1 MRTTQNLLNEGGTAT
16 AHESNEAQPVT
27 IGYRLG
33 FILVYMTRAITQLAI
48 SSAVC
53 TRIPGV
59 SRCFEPS
66 SASLACIAGTPR
78 HARIVHACAARQH
91 PARFAPA
98 YPARHAKGASR
109 PCDQPAISV
118 AD

>member
-1 MRTTQNLLNEGGTAT
+1 MISLAGSYDSETFSAKREGAHMRTTQNLLNEGGTAT

-33 FILVYMTRAITQLAI
+33 FILVYMTRAIAQLAI

-66 SASLACIAGTPR
+66 SASLALSLI
-78 HARIVHACAARQH
+78 HI
-91 PARFAPA
+91 
-98 YPARHAKGASR
+98 
-109 PCDQPAISV
+109 
-118 AD
+118 